1 MANEKRT
8 IQSFF
13 APVAKKAKPEAEA
26 PAAANEAPAKE
37 VEAKTK
43 EAPGSSNS
51 IPDAQRQR
59 AEQNKQV
66 AMSKVLQRK
75 AMEVAAEAAAKGE
88 PPNLD
93 DLLVEETWRG
103 ALDGE
108 FGKEYWSSLK
118 KFLAKEYGSGAKVF
132 PAPGNIFR
140 AFNTCPMERVKV
152 VILGQDPYHDDGQ
165 AMGLS
170 FSVPRGWKVTSSLQN
185 IFKELGTDLGCSKPT
200 HGDLDKWATQG
211 VLMLNASLTVRAHQA
226 NSHSKKGWE
235 TFTDAAV
242 RALAKNR
249 SGLVFLLWGKN
260 AQEKERL
267 IDKSKGHKVLKSPH
281 PSGLSAHRGFY
292 GCKHFSQANAFIES
306 KGGAPIDW
314 QIV

>member
-26 PAAANEAPAKE
+26 PAAADEASAKE
-37 VEAKTK
+37 GEAKTK

-103 ALDGE
+103 AGWRVC
-108 FGKEYWSSLK
+108 KYWSSLK
-118 KFLAKEYGSGAKVF
+118 SSCQVRIRAKVF
-132 PAPGNIFR
+132 PAPDSIFR
-140 AFNTCPMERVKV
+140 AFNTCPMERVR
-152 VILGQDPYHDDGQ
+152 
-165 AMGLS
+165 LS
-170 FSVPRGWKVTSSLQN
+170 SWVRIRT
-185 IFKELGTDLGCSKPT
+185 TT
-200 HGDLDKWATQG
+200 
-211 VLMLNASLTVRAHQA
+211 TVRPWA
-226 NSHSKKGWE
+226 
-235 TFTDAAV
+235 
-242 RALAKNR
+242 
-249 SGLVFLLWGKN
+249 
-260 AQEKERL
+260 
-267 IDKSKGHKVLKSPH
+267 
-281 PSGLSAHRGFY
+281 
-292 GCKHFSQANAFIES
+292 
-306 KGGAPIDW
+306 
-314 QIV
+314 

>member
-43 EAPGSSNS
+43 EAPGSSSS

-170 FSVPRGWKVTSSLQN
+170 FSVPKGWKVR
-185 IFKELGTDLGCSKPT
+185 
-200 HGDLDKWATQG
+200 
-211 VLMLNASLTVRAHQA
+211 RA
-226 NSHSKKGWE
+226 
-235 TFTDAAV
+235 
-242 RALAKNR
+242 
-249 SGLVFLLWGKN
+249 
-260 AQEKERL
+260 
-267 IDKSKGHKVLKSPH
+267 
-281 PSGLSAHRGFY
+281 
-292 GCKHFSQANAFIES
+292 
-306 KGGAPIDW
+306 
-314 QIV
+314 

>member
-1 MANEKRT
+1 M
-8 IQSFF
+8 
-13 APVAKKAKPEAEA
+13 
-26 PAAANEAPAKE
+26 
-37 VEAKTK
+37 EAKTK

-170 FSVPRGWKVTSSLQN
+170 FSVPKGWKVPSSLIN
-185 IFKELGTDLGCSKPT
+185 IYKELGTDLGCKKPT
-200 HGDLDKWATQG
+200 HGDLDKWSTQG

-235 TFTDAAV
+235 SFTGRRHPNAGQAAQGTGV
-242 RALAKNR
+242 SALGKER
-249 SGLVFLLWGKN
+249 SGEGASDRQGRRTSHTQEPASFGSLCTQGFLRLQALLAGK
-260 AQEKERL
+260 QFYREERRSSHRLANRLRSGRAVSWACSCRHSLCAKVPLTL
-267 IDKSKGHKVLKSPH
+267 IVRL
-281 PSGLSAHRGFY
+281 L
-292 GCKHFSQANAFIES
+292 
-306 KGGAPIDW
+306 
-314 QIV
+314 

>member
-13 APVAKKAKPEAEA
+13 APVAKKAKPVAEA
-26 PAAANEAPAKE
+26 PAAANEASAKE

-43 EAPGSSNS
+43 EAPGSSSS

-170 FSVPRGWKVTSSLQN
+170 FSVPKGWKVPSSLIN
-185 IFKELGTDLGCSKPT
+185 IYKELGTDLGCKKPT
-200 HGDLDKWATQG
+200 HGDLDKWSTQG

-226 NSHSKKGWE
+226 NL
-235 TFTDAAV
+235 TQR
-242 RALAKNR
+242 RAGRASPTPLSERWPSSARDWCFCSGEKR
-249 SGLVFLLWGKN
+249 SGEGASDRQGRRTSHTQEPASLGSLRTQGFLRLQALLAGK
-260 AQEKERL
+260 QFYREERR
-267 IDKSKGHKVLKSPH
+267 SS
-281 PSGLSAHRGFY
+281 HRL
-292 GCKHFSQANAFIES
+292 ANR
-306 KGGAPIDW
+306 
-314 QIV
+314 